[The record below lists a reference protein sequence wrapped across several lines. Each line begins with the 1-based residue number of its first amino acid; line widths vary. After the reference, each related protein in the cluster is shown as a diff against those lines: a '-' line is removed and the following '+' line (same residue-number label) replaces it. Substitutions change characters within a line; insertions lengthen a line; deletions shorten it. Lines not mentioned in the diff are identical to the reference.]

1 MKRWKLIPLSISATV
16 FALAI
21 FTTTIGE
28 AAGEV
33 SGKVVYGADNRKDIY
48 EVTDSTLLNL
58 ADSTVGLVRNSGLT
72 PKGDAFAIKTTSY
85 ASSYGLCK
93 EEPFYD
99 QSTAAFCSGF
109 LVTPDTVVTAGH
121 CIETQ
126 ASCDTTS
133 FVFNFHVKA
142 AGVYPTEARND
153 DVYRCKTLV
162 AARVVSTGH
171 DFAVVKLDRAV
182 TNHRPVTLRRSGT
195 PAVGDALTVIGHPA
209 GLPAKISGGA
219 AVRSLQNG
227 YLVANLD
234 TYGGNS
240 GSAVFNDRTGEVEGI
255 LVRGETDYKYKNGCM
270 VSNVCTDEGCR
281 GEDVT
286 LIGETLQYI
295 Q

>member
-1 MKRWKLIPLSISATV
+1 MKRWTLIPLSLSATA

-21 FTTTIGE
+21 FTTTVGE

-58 ADSTVGLVRNSGLT
+58 ADSTVALVRTSGLT
-72 PKGDAFAIKTTSY
+72 PKGDTVSIKT
-85 ASSYGLCK
+85 SSYSSSYNLCR

-126 ASCDTTS
+126 SSCDTTS
-133 FVFNFHVKA
+133 FVFGFHVKT
-142 AGVYPTEARND
+142 AGVYPTEARSE
-153 DVYRCKTLV
+153 DVYRCKSVV
-162 AARVVSTGH
+162 AAQVVSTGH
-171 DFAVVKLDRAV
+171 DFSVVKLDRPV
-182 TNHRPVTLRRSGT
+182 GNHRPLSLRRSGT

-209 GLPAKISGGA
+209 GLPVKISGGA

-255 LVRGETDYKYKNGCM
+255 LVRGETDYKYKGNCM
-270 VSNVCTDEGCR
+270 VSNVCTNEGCR

-295 Q
+295 H